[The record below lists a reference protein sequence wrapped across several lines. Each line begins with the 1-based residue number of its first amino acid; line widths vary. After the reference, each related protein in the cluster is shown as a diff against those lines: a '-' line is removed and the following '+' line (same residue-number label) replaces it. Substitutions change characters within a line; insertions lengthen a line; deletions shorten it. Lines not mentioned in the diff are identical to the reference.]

1 MTRTLPKAA
10 LFPFLLAAAG
20 APAQARE
27 QAAQQLVAQADGAP
41 DTAAPTAPALAPQ
54 TLSSPRFIGPYRVL
68 RELGAGGMGRVFLAE
83 SEAPIRRR
91 VALKVIREGLF
102 SPRLFKQFDVE
113 RQALASLE
121 HDHIA
126 RLYDTGADS
135 DGRPW
140 MAMEWIE
147 GEPIASYCER
157 RELDLD
163 ERLRLFAQVARAVD
177 HMHARG
183 VLHGDLKPDNI
194 LVTERDGRATPK
206 VIDLGLARVGGAAAS
221 EHGDDTEFVMGTP
234 AYMAPEHF
242 AFGGPQLDERSD
254 VFALGVVLRELLVG
268 DAEKGTGELKPMWH
282 GALAPRAAPS
292 DALLANASLGE
303 TAARRRGMG
312 RAKLLARLRSGLD
325 AVVRRATNLDPE
337 RRTRSASV
345 LAREVEL
352 AVADHAR
359 AQVLR
364 RAAVSLGAAAS
375 LGAAL
380 GALVTHLV

>member
-10 LFPFLLAAAG
+10 LFPFLLAAASV
-20 APAQARE
+20 PAQARE
-27 QAAQQLVAQADGAP
+27 HAAQQLVAPAEGALESAAS
-41 DTAAPTAPALAPQ
+41 TALAPAPQ
-54 TLSSPRFIGPYRVL
+54 TLAAPRFLGPYRVL

-83 SEAPIRRR
+83 SEAPVRRR

-135 DGRPW
+135 EGRPW

-147 GEPIASYCER
+147 GEPITSYCEA

-163 ERLRLFAQVARAVD
+163 ERLRLFAQVARAVE

-194 LVTERDGRATPK
+194 LVTERDGHATPK
-206 VIDLGLARVGGAAAS
+206 VIDLGLARVSGAGAS

-242 AFGGPQLDERSD
+242 AFGGPRLDERSD

-268 DAEKGTGELKPMWH
+268 DAETETGEAKPMWH
-282 GALAPRAAPS
+282 GALAPRPAPS
-292 DALLANASLGE
+292 AALLADGALGE
-303 TAARRRGMG
+303 NAARRRGMG
-312 RAKLLARLRSGLD
+312 RAKLLARLRAGLD
-325 AVVRRATNLDPE
+325 AVVRRATALDPE
-337 RRTRSASV
+337 HRTRSASA
-345 LAREVEL
+345 LAREVDL
-352 AVADHAR
+352 AVSKHAR
-359 AQVLR
+359 TQILR